1 MTTQKEMQILND
13 VTGEFTRIILQY
25 WDLLGRPPLQ
35 EFVSMLPMEPAFQH
49 INRSWERST
58 IDEDA
63 ETIN

>member
-1 MTTQKEMQILND
+1 MTTQKEIQILND

-35 EFVSMLPMEPAFQH
+35 DFVSMLPMEPAFQH
-49 INRSWERST
+49 INRSYDRPS

-63 ETIN
+63 KTIN

>member
-1 MTTQKEMQILND
+1 MTTQKEIQILND
-13 VTGEFTRIILQY
+13 VTGEFTRIIIQY

-49 INRSWERST
+49 INRSWDRAT
-58 IDEDA
+58 TDEDA